1 MDRLNFVC
9 HMYEDV
15 CQNPPKQHGV
25 QSSFL
30 LLSPICAYTNP
41 TGMQL
46 YNPVQQELGQI
57 PADCCPEEGVEDY
70 GEYNRRLKMP
80 WLQSVSAN

>member
-9 HMYEDV
+9 HMHEDV

-57 PADCCPEEGVEDY
+57 PAD
-70 GEYNRRLKMP
+70 
-80 WLQSVSAN
+80 SVAPRKGWKTMETTTGG